1 MLAQGIKYTVFIA
14 LIVFFSFYIWQLA
27 YAFGI
32 IAWLLGS
39 WLTLMS
45 YLWASCSIAM
55 SLGLVLNSLLL
66 FLVIL
71 KVYRIFKN

>member
-1 MLAQGIKYTVFIA
+1 MIAQGIKYTAFIA

-27 YAFGI
+27 YAFWI
-32 IAWLLGS
+32 IAWLLWS

-45 YLWASCSIAM
+45 YLWASCSLAM

-71 KVYRIFKN
+71 KLYRIFKN